1 MTVRHV
7 AEYVLL
13 ALGVGITALS
23 AIGVLA
29 MRSVYDRLHY
39 VGSGSLGAALVCV
52 AVTVRESFSLIGD
65 KTLLIAFFLLVSG
78 PVLTHA
84 TARAAR
90 VRERGEW
97 KVKEGEHVEVVE
109 R

>member
-7 AEYVLL
+7 AEYLL
-13 ALGVGITALS
+13 LILGVGILALS

-39 VGSGSLGAALVCV
+39 VSAGSVGAALVCV
-52 AVTVRESFSLIGD
+52 AVTVRESFSLIGN

-78 PVLTHA
+78 PVLSHA

-90 VRERGEW
+90 VRERAEW
-97 KVKEGEHVEVVE
+97 KVKEDERVEVVE